1 MAGRFDT
8 ATIKEQVYQILRQEL
23 VRQRY
28 KPGEWLQENEIAE
41 RLNVSRS
48 PVREALRMLTGD
60 GLLVEIPKK
69 GVYVRKLTEDKIRE
83 NFSICCLLEVN
94 AIQSLHDLQTEAAEA
109 LLACLSRECTA
120 YPDRDPWEKQAEE
133 SLHALLMWLAGNET
147 AVQIH
152 KKLCDQLLLIRV
164 SALSCQS
171 DAERSSSE
179 HAKIVEYILEGCLER
194 AADLDRAHPLR
205 TQELVL
211 QYVSRK

>member
-8 ATIKEQVYQILRQEL
+8 ATIKEQVYQILRREL

-28 KPGEWLQENEIAE
+28 EPGEWLQENEIAE

-48 PVREALRMLTGD
+48 PVREALRMLTGE
-60 GLLVEIPKK
+60 GLL
-69 GVYVRKLTEDKIRE
+69 EDKIRE
-83 NFSICCLLEVN
+83 NFSIRCLLEVN

-120 YPDRDPWEKQAEE
+120 YPDRDPWEKQDEE
-133 SLHALLMWLAGNET
+133 SLHALLMRLAGNET

-171 DAERSSSE
+171 DAERFLSE
-179 HAKIVEYILEGCLER
+179 HAKIVQYILEGCLER
-194 AADLDRAHPLR
+194 AADLDRAHLLR

-211 QYVSRK
+211 QYVCRK

>member
-8 ATIKEQVYQILRQEL
+8 ATIKEQVYQILRREL

-28 KPGEWLQENEIAE
+28 EPGEWLQENEIAE

-48 PVREALRMLTGD
+48 PVREALRMLTGE

-83 NFSICCLLEVN
+83 NFSIRCLLEVN

-120 YPDRDPWEKQAEE
+120 YPDRDPWEKQDEE
-133 SLHALLMWLAGNET
+133 SLHALLMRLAGNET

-152 KKLCDQLLLIRV
+152 KKLCDQIWTGRTCCEPRSLYCNMYAGNNYPLIKTAFSPV
-164 SALSCQS
+164 
-171 DAERSSSE
+171 
-179 HAKIVEYILEGCLER
+179 HT
-194 AADLDRAHPLR
+194 PLHIR
-205 TQELVL
+205 NI
-211 QYVSRK
+211 